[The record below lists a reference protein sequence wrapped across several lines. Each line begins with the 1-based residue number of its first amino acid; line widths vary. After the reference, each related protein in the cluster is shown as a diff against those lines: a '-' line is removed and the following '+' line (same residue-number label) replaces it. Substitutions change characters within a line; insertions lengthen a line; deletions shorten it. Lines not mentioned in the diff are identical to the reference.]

1 MNRIIFHV
9 DVNSAFLSWEAVYRL
24 RVLKEKND
32 IRKEIAVI
40 GGDKEKRH
48 GIVLAKSDSAK
59 GYGVVTGEPLIKASS
74 KCPGLN
80 VYLPRFDWYVEC
92 SNRLMDYLH
101 SKSAGLEQFSID
113 EAWCDMTGLF
123 SNSFDAVE
131 YAKAMASYIREEMGF
146 TVNIGISENKLLAKM
161 ASGFKKPDMIHTLFK
176 DELPEKMW
184 RLKCSRLMY
193 VGRATADRLSML
205 GIRTIGELAAM
216 DVNILEAH
224 FKKHGRMIWEYANGI
239 DNSPIET
246 KKQEGKSYGNEMTVP
261 FDVTGYDTAKHIV
274 MSLAETLCA
283 RLRKIGV
290 KATSLAVSYTD
301 ADFNRKSKQC
311 TLDNPTNT
319 VNIVTQ
325 NAMKLLEEMWDGRN
339 PLRLIGVHAVK
350 ITDTDYHQFNLFEEP
365 KDIEKQE
372 RLDKAIDSIRRKF
385 GDNAV
390 FRASY
395 MKSDIPHIGEGLSR
409 KKTDKN

>member
-1 MNRIIFHV
+1 MDRIIFHV

-24 RVLKEKND
+24 RVLKQEND

-59 GYGVVTGEPLIKASS
+59 SYGVVTGEPLIKAAS
-74 KCPGLN
+74 KCPKLN
-80 VYLPRFDWYVEC
+80 VYQPRFDWYVEC
-92 SNRLMDYLH
+92 SNRLMNYLGN
-101 SKSAGLEQFSID
+101 KSAGLEQFSID
-113 EAWCDMTGLF
+113 EAWCDMTGMF
-123 SNSFDAVE
+123 SNSSEAVE
-131 YAKAMASYIREEMGF
+131 YAKAMASYIREELGF

-161 ASGFKKPDMIHTLFK
+161 ASGLKKPDMVHTLFRE
-176 DELPEKMW
+176 ELPDKMW
-184 RLKCSRLMY
+184 KLKCSKLMY
-193 VGRATADRLSML
+193 VGKATTDRLSML
-205 GIRTIGELAAM
+205 GIRTIGELAKM

-261 FDVTGYDTAKHIV
+261 FDVTGYDTAKHII

-301 ADFNRKSKQC
+301 GDFNRKSRQC
-311 TLDNPTNT
+311 ILDNPADT
-319 VNIVTQ
+319 VSIITE
-325 NAMKLLEEMWDGRN
+325 NAMVLLKEMWDGKN

-350 ITDTDYHQFNLFEEP
+350 ITDTDYHQYSLFEKPE
-365 KDIEKQE
+365 DIEKQK
-372 RLDKAIDSIRRKF
+372 RLDEAIDSIRKKF
-385 GDNAV
+385 GDNSV

-395 MKSDIPHIGEGLSR
+395 MNSNIPHISEGLSR
-409 KKTDKN
+409 KKTDKS